1 MITADSSVWI
11 DYFGGRATPATQ
23 QLDAV
28 LDDSSHDVVLL
39 DLVLM
44 EVLRGFRLDRE
55 WKLARDAFAALP
67 VLNAGGEAV
76 ALKAAGL
83 YRQLRSEG
91 VTVRS
96 SIDLMVGAWCIDN
109 DCSLIHSDR
118 DFAPMAG
125 HGLQAWNPQGA

>member
-44 EVLRGFRLDRE
+44 EVLRCFRVDRE
-55 WKLARDAFAALP
+55 WKVARDAFAALP

-96 SIDLMVGAWCIDN
+96 SIDLTVGAWCIDN